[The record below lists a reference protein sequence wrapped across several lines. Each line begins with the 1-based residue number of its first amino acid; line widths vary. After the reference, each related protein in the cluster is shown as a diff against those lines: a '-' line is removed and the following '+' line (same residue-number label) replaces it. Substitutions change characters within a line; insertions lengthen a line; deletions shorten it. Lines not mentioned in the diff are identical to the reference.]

1 MKIEVTSEEL
11 QLILDSLDYRENF
24 YAHSGAEVLPE
35 LNAVNDL
42 YNRLSELQESQDPVQ
57 ELRQR
62 IKCLDEDILVQAAE
76 RRAEL
81 RNDPTVDQSRVGDLI
96 RMELAGLRAER
107 ERLHNELHQEQGLA
121 AGLGLEQEI
130 GLER

>member
-1 MKIEVTSEEL
+1 
-11 QLILDSLDYRENF
+11 
-24 YAHSGAEVLPE
+24 LPD
-35 LNAVNDL
+35 LNAVNHL

-107 ERLHNELHQEQGLA
+107 ERLYDELHQEQGA
-121 AGLGLEQEI
+121 GAGLGLEQQI